1 MITVK
6 EIAQMCNVS
15 PSTVSNILNG
25 KTNMA
30 EETKNRVLKAI
41 EETGY
46 RPNFYAQGMR
56 RQNNKTICIIAE
68 ELVQFSTPPIV
79 KAIMDYAESRDY
91 RTMLINMEMYDKW
104 EKTGKSLGDEELLRK
119 NAFPAFQEAE
129 AMRADGVIYLAA
141 HGRIL
146 DCVPKDYQIPV
157 VFCYGV
163 SKNNK
168 YKSVVIDDKKSSFM
182 AVDYLI
188 KHNHRKIG
196 VLSGLGDNL
205 HTIKRLEGYKEAL
218 KANGITYDS
227 SLVFYSQWERTGGYE
242 SAKKLI
248 EKGVTAIWA
257 MNDLMAAGAY
267 DYIRECGM
275 EVGKD
280 ISVMGF
286 DNREISDYLIPTL
299 STSSIPLEA
308 IGQKT
313 IELMI
318 NEIEDEQF
326 RKRPM
331 EPILF
336 ECDLI
341 ERNSIGAIRQRD

>member
-6 EIAQMCNVS
+6 ELARMCNVS

-79 KAIMDYAESRDY
+79 KAIMDYAESRNY

-104 EKTGKSLGDEELLRK
+104 EKTGTSLGDEELLRK
-119 NAFPAFQEAE
+119 NVFPIFLEAE
-129 AMRADGVIYLAA
+129 AMRADGVIYIAA

-146 DCVPKDYQIPV
+146 DCVPNDYKIPV

-163 SKNNK
+163 PKDNK
-168 YKSVVIDDKKSSFM
+168 YKSVVIDDVKSSYN
-182 AVDYLI
+182 AVNFLI

-196 VLSGLGDNL
+196 VLCGLVDNL
-205 HTIKRLEGYKEAL
+205 HTEKRLEGYKAAL
-218 KANGITYDS
+218 EKNGITYDS
-227 SLVFYSQWERTGGYE
+227 GLVFYSEWERSGGYE

-248 EKGVTAIWA
+248 DKGVTAIWA

-267 DYIRECGM
+267 DCIRECGL

-286 DNREISDYLIPTL
+286 DNREISEYLFPAL
-299 STSSIPLEA
+299 STSSIPLAE

-318 NEIEDEQF
+318 SEIEDESF
-326 RKRPM
+326 RERKMSPL
-331 EPILF
+331 LF
-336 ECDLI
+336 ECNLI
-341 ERNSIGAIRQRD
+341 ERDSVYTLDQ